1 MHLNLSNYCRQPDYI
16 RQPDFGCVEAI
27 EANKSE
33 ITKSEYLLNCFS
45 VKTSIINWFIFNLRK
60 RAHILFFLTPAQMV
74 LDVKLLQHDQT

>member
-1 MHLNLSNYCRQPDYI
+1 MHLNLLDYCRQPDYI

-45 VKTSIINWFIFNLRK
+45 VIKDK
-60 RAHILFFLTPAQMV
+60 H
-74 LDVKLLQHDQT
+74 